1 MVGTISTNNLLFA
14 FLGTLLLVAFAA
26 CGSSDESTEAFQR
39 IHEGNGALTIAEF
52 ESVGIKTTRQ
62 YNVSDLPAAKE
73 AWFGFRR
80 VSGTEPVEFE
90 LRFYSDHDAAVA
102 NGIEY
107 AEDATGEDANLLS
120 TNAAWV
126 DGIQDRSIRVPQ
138 GAGDIILP
146 KYLDY
151 AVYGNTVMLCQGRTT
166 LSAQSACEWLIGQL
180 GSVVATGGDQSP
192 PPAAADSTTTLESV
206 AQIIDDPI
214 VPAVE
219 PEAGS
224 REAMVLAVF
233 EGQTSAINHQDW
245 DAWITFCDPTL
256 PFPPTV
262 DEITFLYN
270 EYGVRFDPLPIEP
283 ELAGY
288 NMKNV
293 SVKFYGEDT
302 ASTAADIYNYDELIR
317 AGASDL
323 WIKVDGAWYSDGVYC
338 KSPGGKNTR

>member
-1 MVGTISTNNLLFA
+1 
-14 FLGTLLLVAFAA
+14 
-26 CGSSDESTEAFQR
+26 
-39 IHEGNGALTIAEF
+39 
-52 ESVGIKTTRQ
+52 
-62 YNVSDLPAAKE
+62 
-73 AWFGFRR
+73 
-80 VSGTEPVEFE
+80 
-90 LRFYSDHDAAVA
+90 RFYSDHDAAVA

-262 DEITFLYN
+262 SEITFLYN
-270 EYGVRFDPLPIEP
+270 EYGVRFVPLPEDP
-283 ELAGY
+283 EFGGY

-293 SVKFYGEDT
+293 SVKFYSEDT
-302 ASTAADIYNYDELIR
+302 ASTTADIYNYDKLLR
-317 AGASDL
+317 VGASDL
-323 WIKVDGAWYSDGVYC
+323 WIKIDGAWYSDGVYC
-338 KSPGGKNTR
+338 KGPGGKNAK